1 MNKEKPYPTFFHIL
15 PASQIISVEVTG
27 DITVRSVL
35 AHISCLKADQC
46 SSIFLVQFL
55 LSHFCY
61 CFSYVGFGA
70 KNMVFAP
77 PVGFNL
83 TFVCPPGQVFESDW
97 LATPFVMMT
106 CQVKKNIAVCRPV
119 FELFKTILILNAH
132 LSLGGQFCCLFL
144 SSLLFL

>member
-1 MNKEKPYPTFFHIL
+1 MFRASCDSDGWNLLVNKEKPYPTFFHIL

-27 DITVRSVL
+27 DITVRYFL
-35 AHISCLKADQC
+35 AHIACLIADHC
-46 SSIFLVQFL
+46 RSIFLVQFL
-55 LSHFCY
+55 ISHFSY

-106 CQVKKNIAVCRPV
+106 CQV
-119 FELFKTILILNAH
+119 
-132 LSLGGQFCCLFL
+132 
-144 SSLLFL
+144 